1 MTTRALRASW
11 GQTLTLPI
19 AHFGHWY
26 VTLLYMGPVIVL
38 VAALSIQ
45 SWREKRRK
53 GPDDSSD

>member
-1 MTTRALRASW
+1 MS
-11 GQTLTLPI
+11 LTFLPI

-26 VTLLYMGPVIVL
+26 VTLLYMGPVVIL

-53 GPDDSSD
+53 NSGDSSD